1 MEVEN
6 ASRTIRFKLNGQGCS
21 IASNPV
27 TRTSDVLREEL
38 GLTGTKVGC
47 DAGDCG
53 ACTILIDGE
62 QRFACLTAAG
72 QLEGCDVQTKEC
84 GHRGG
89 TLYRRYR
96 ENLGSRSGI
105 HSRRKFTRGTD

>member
-1 MEVEN
+1 MVSSQRLKKYWNENLKTMEVET
-6 ASRTIRFKLNGQGCS
+6 ASRTIRFKLNGQACS

-38 GLTGTKVGC
+38 GLIGTKVGC

-72 QLEGCDVQTKEC
+72 QLEGLQ
-84 GHRGG
+84 G
-89 TLYRRYR
+89 
-96 ENLGSRSGI
+96 
-105 HSRRKFTRGTD
+105 

>member
-1 MEVEN
+1 MEVET
-6 ASRTIRFKLNGQGCS
+6 ASRTIRFKLNGQACS

-62 QRFACLTAAG
+62 QRFACRLLQVSLKAVMCKRWKGWQRMANSVRSNRLFTVTARPSVEYAP
-72 QLEGCDVQTKEC
+72 QAC
-84 GHRGG
+84 
-89 TLYRRYR
+89 
-96 ENLGSRSGI
+96 
-105 HSRRKFTRGTD
+105 